1 MASRPLPN
9 PTETPSTKSHH
20 VLAPPL
26 PSMENKP
33 HLPSPRRE
41 LPPRGG
47 PYGAKPPAPPPVEN
61 EYDGFDAPHQ
71 TIEDIYDYGP
81 ELESSQDDLLNT
93 EYINVRPPLGEYI
106 ELDRKN
112 PRNNDDDDGINEY
125 VEMSSSGIVLPPRGK
140 VTFSTNELFV

>member
-1 MASRPLPN
+1 M
-9 PTETPSTKSHH
+9 
-20 VLAPPL
+20 
-26 PSMENKP
+26 
-33 HLPSPRRE
+33 
-41 LPPRGG
+41 
-47 PYGAKPPAPPPVEN
+47 
-61 EYDGFDAPHQ
+61 
-71 TIEDIYDYGP
+71 
-81 ELESSQDDLLNT
+81 LNT